1 MRNTEMRLPQAGNIN
16 VRNKNFNLQSL
27 RVAPKS
33 NQNQNIN
40 NMFSNTQE
48 IHFDEI
54 ENTKD
59 AAKLNVTIMK
69 SRFEIKDANN

>member
-1 MRNTEMRLPQAGNIN
+1 
-16 VRNKNFNLQSL
+16 
-27 RVAPKS
+27 
-33 NQNQNIN
+33 
-40 NMFSNTQE
+40 MFSNTQE